1 MSVYSDILKRS
12 YFDGSTGKA
21 LQNFADQSGSS
32 ALDTDCVRPNTGTSS
47 DARRTGGTFY
57 DVQVGALETQ
67 EFRTTPVPFW
77 LVCFSD
83 TITGR

>member
-32 ALDTDCVRPNTGTSS
+32 AFDTDCVRPNTIES
-47 DARRTGGTFY
+47 
-57 DVQVGALETQ
+57 
-67 EFRTTPVPFW
+67 
-77 LVCFSD
+77 
-83 TITGR
+83 

>member
-12 YFDGSTGKA
+12 YFDGSMGKA

-47 DARRTGGTFY
+47 DARRTGGVEIFA
-57 DVQVGALETQ
+57 G
-67 EFRTTPVPFW
+67 
-77 LVCFSD
+77 
-83 TITGR
+83 TGKENLQSCAGSSWIPPG